1 MPQTYGKKLLG
12 MPTLT
17 AYGNRSVKH
26 GDIQH
31 SRADKYNGLER

>member
-1 MPQTYGKKLLG
+1 MPQMYGKKHSD
-12 MPTLT
+12 MPILT

-31 SRADKYNGLER
+31 SRADKYNGLEQ